1 MKHHLLLAV
10 ALAGISSPAW
20 ALELVRIS
28 GTKKTLDKRESS
40 VQTLPRGQSTLTQKQ
55 VVYAFALQRMSP
67 EVPEKARIVWILMK
81 EQKDGR
87 LVEAARG
94 EAAPTLPLG
103 REVTLE
109 SAPVLLEEREW
120 TGNKNANVGS
130 IASNLAGYGLRV
142 FNTDGEVVAER
153 YEPADLQR
161 TIQWDEPEERPN
173 KHLNELRRQ
182 LKEERK
188 RLRDQEP

>member
-40 VQTLPRGQSTLTQKQ
+40 AQAMPRGHSTLTQKQ
-55 VVYAFALQRMSP
+55 VVYAFSLQRMSP
-67 EVPEKARIVWILMK
+67 EVPEKARVAWILMK

-94 EAAPTLPLG
+94 ESAPTLPLG

-120 TGNKNANVGS
+120 TGNKNANAGS
-130 IASNLAGYGLRV
+130 IASNSGGLWPARVQQRRRGRRRALRAGGPATHHPV
-142 FNTDGEVVAER
+142 ER
-153 YEPADLQR
+153 AGGATQQ
-161 TIQWDEPEERPN
+161 TPE
-173 KHLNELRRQ
+173 
-182 LKEERK
+182 
-188 RLRDQEP
+188 